1 MKEILLCKYG
11 EIVLKGGN
19 RRYFEDT
26 LVKEMRYRAA
36 NFGNFQITNVQ
47 STMTIEPVDDF
58 ADLDGMFDA
67 ARRLFGIAAV
77 GRAAVAQKNMDS
89 ILEIAKAY
97 LPTFLEGKKTFKVEA
112 KRSDKT
118 FPLSSPEISAAVG
131 GAILSVC
138 PRLKV
143 DVHHPDVTL
152 RVEVRDRAAYVHA
165 GQFKGA
171 GGLPVGTNGKG
182 LLLLSGGID
191 SPVAGWMMAKRGVR
205 LEALYFESMPYTSE
219 QARQKVL
226 DLAALVARWSGS
238 IMVHVI
244 SLTHIQEELVRNCE
258 EEYFTLLLR
267 RYMMQLANMVAKKQD
282 CQALITGESLG
293 QVASQTMHA
302 LNVTNALAEY
312 PVFRPVIGMDKEEI
326 VQLARHIGTFET
338 SILPFEDCCTVFT
351 PRHPKTRPQLDKVME
366 EEKKLPFDELCR
378 EAFETAQSIYIKA
391 KF

>member
-26 LVKEMRYRAA
+26 LVREMRYRAA

-47 STMTIEPVDDF
+47 STMTIEPADDF

-77 GRAAVAQKNMDS
+77 GRAAVAEKNMDS
-89 ILEIAKAY
+89 ILEVAKAY

-131 GAILSVC
+131 GAVLSVC

-366 EEKKLPFDELCR
+366 EEKKLPFEELCR